1 MIWAS
6 SRTAPKAAENRF
18 AAAQQDAHAK
28 LQQDAQNARELLH
41 KNTDQL
47 REAAEANQ
55 GKVAAWWS
63 GVQKSWDDDIASIRG
78 DMESKKAKL
87 DVKAAQLKADDTE
100 AEAKFAIKYAYWAVE
115 EAEYR
120 VLDAALA
127 RMDADGMAADGS

>member
-1 MIWAS
+1 MPPHS
-6 SRTAPKAAENRF
+6 GMRTRSCGRTYR
-18 AAAQQDAHAK
+18 
-28 LQQDAQNARELLH
+28 ARESLH

-55 GKVAAWWS
+55 GKGAAWWS

-78 DMESKKAKL
+78 DIESKKAEL
-87 DVKAAQLKADDTE
+87 DVKAAQQKADDAE
-100 AEAKFAIKYAYWAVE
+100 ADAKFAVKYAYWAVE

-127 RMDADGMAADGS
+127 RKDADSKAADGS